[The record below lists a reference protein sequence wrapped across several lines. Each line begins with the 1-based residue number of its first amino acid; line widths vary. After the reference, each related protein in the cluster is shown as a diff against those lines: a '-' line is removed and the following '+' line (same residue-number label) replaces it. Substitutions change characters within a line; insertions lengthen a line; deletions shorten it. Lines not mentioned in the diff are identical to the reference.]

1 MSTDQEGA
9 QDTTTTPF
17 QQLTTS
23 IVASIAQVFNTVV
36 MPAVQTIH
44 DAIQSAYQEAG
55 MPYGDS
61 HEGLMRW
68 MDDMSKI
75 NHMRQE
81 IEYIK
86 NYHQM
91 LIDARAMGE
100 RIRQERGEQQV

>member
-1 MSTDQEGA
+1 MNTDPEGA
-9 QDTTTTPF
+9 QDTTTSF
-17 QQLTTS
+17 QHLATS
-23 IVASIAQVFNTVV
+23 IVASIAQVFSATVL
-36 MPAVQTIH
+36 PAVQTIH
-44 DAIQSAYQEAG
+44 TAMQSAYQEAG

-75 NHMRQE
+75 NHMQQE
-81 IEYIK
+81 IEYIR

-100 RIRQERGEQQV
+100 QIRQKRKMQQ